1 MYAETNFKTKK
12 ALREAVEAGEKIRVY
27 APGLGKPV
35 DTGFEFLEGP
45 WYPESH
51 KWWAKV
57 RMEDGIIVKVY

>member
-1 MYAETNFKTKK
+1 
-12 ALREAVEAGEKIRVY
+12 LREAVEAGEKIRVY